1 MKNYAFIDAQNLY
14 YGMKSLGWKL
24 DYKRFRIYL
33 KEKYKVEVAYLFMGE
48 IPEYRYLYQDLRK
61 AGYEI
66 IFKEIAKTD
75 DGKIKGNV
83 DGELILQ
90 AMIDYKNYEKAVI
103 VSSDGDFSCLVKYLL
118 SKNKLEIVMSPQINK
133 CSFLLRRSARGRV
146 TFIAEFKEKLIFN

>member
-24 DYKRFRIYL
+24 DYKRFRVYL

-48 IPEYRYLYQDLRK
+48 IPEYRYLYRDLRK

-66 IFKEIAKTD
+66 IFKEIAKAD

-83 DGELILQ
+83 DGEMILQ
-90 AMIDYKNYEKAVI
+90 AMIDYSNYQKAVI
-103 VSSDGDFSCLVKYLL
+103 ISSDGDFGCLVKYLY
-118 SKNKLEIVMSPQINK
+118 KTNKLETVISPCIDT
-133 CSFLLRRSARGRV
+133 CSMLLKKNAKERIAFLQ
-146 TFIAEFKEKLIFN
+146 EFKGKIELI